1 MTTSDAEPGESTMPL
16 TIDRHRMIR
25 TIDERI
31 AHTDSPRQRRNL
43 EVLRRHMEGEIAADI
58 DVLISTLS
66 PDCEYRTYGA
76 PEDLSP
82 RGHDEVRAFYAAR
95 AELGQLFL
103 EYVIEH
109 LVVDDDAIVTDG
121 VMTTILPGRSMREDM
136 EGFCRLVTRL
146 AIVWPFS
153 PDGLL
158 RGEHSLSSVIA
169 LEELAADDVPLEL
182 RAAGRSHV

>member
-1 MTTSDAEPGESTMPL
+1 
-16 TIDRHRMIR
+16 
-25 TIDERI
+25 
-31 AHTDSPRQRRNL
+31 
-43 EVLRRHMEGEIAADI
+43 
-58 DVLISTLS
+58 
-66 PDCEYRTYGA
+66 
-76 PEDLSP
+76 
-82 RGHDEVRAFYAAR
+82 
-95 AELGQLFL
+95 
-103 EYVIEH
+103 
-109 LVVDDDAIVTDG
+109 
-121 VMTTILPGRSMREDM
+121 MTTILPGRSMREDM